1 MNEKTASWLDS
12 SAVLALLY
20 AEPGMDVVRRLL
32 EQAERKLITLYLSA
46 LSLSEIVSS
55 IARTHSEEI
64 ARDDLRIV
72 LEMPVQIASP
82 TQKECVHGGWLR
94 ARHKLSTADAII
106 AAQAMAA
113 NAELVHKDP
122 EFDFVPGLKHR
133 RLRYKTKPLRRK
145 PV

>member
-1 MNEKTASWLDS
+1 VSEKVASWLDS

-20 AEPGMDVVRRLL
+20 GEPGTNVVRRLL
-32 EQAERKLITLYLSA
+32 EQAEREVVTLFLSA
-46 LSLSEIVSS
+46 LSLAEIVSS
-55 IARTHSEEI
+55 IAKTHNEEI

-82 TQKECVHGGWLR
+82 SQEECTQGGWLR

-122 EFDFVPGLKHR
+122 EFDQVAGLKHR
-133 RLRYKTKPLRRK
+133 RLPYKKKSSRRR
-145 PV
+145 

>member
-1 MNEKTASWLDS
+1 VSEKTASWLDS

-20 AEPGMDVVRRLL
+20 AEPGTDVVRRLL
-32 EQAERKLITLYLSA
+32 EQAEREVVTVYLSA
-46 LSLSEIVSS
+46 LSLTEIVSS
-55 IARTHSEEI
+55 IARIHNEEI

-82 TQKECVHGGWLR
+82 SQKECAQGGWLR

-122 EFDFVPGLKHR
+122 EFDQVPGLKHR
-133 RLRYKTKPLRRK
+133 RLPYNKKSSRRR
-145 PV
+145 

>member
-1 MNEKTASWLDS
+1 MSEKTASWLDS

-32 EQAERKLITLYLSA
+32 EQAEREVITVYLSA
-46 LSLSEIVSS
+46 LSLTEIVSS
-55 IARTHSEEI
+55 ITNTHDEEI

-72 LEMPVQIASP
+72 MEMPVQIASP
-82 TQKECVHGGWLR
+82 SQKECAHGGWLR
-94 ARHKLSTADAII
+94 ARHKLSTTDAII

-122 EFDFVPGLKHR
+122 EFDQVPGLKYR
-133 RLRYKTKPLRRK
+133 RLPYKTKSRRRR
-145 PV
+145 